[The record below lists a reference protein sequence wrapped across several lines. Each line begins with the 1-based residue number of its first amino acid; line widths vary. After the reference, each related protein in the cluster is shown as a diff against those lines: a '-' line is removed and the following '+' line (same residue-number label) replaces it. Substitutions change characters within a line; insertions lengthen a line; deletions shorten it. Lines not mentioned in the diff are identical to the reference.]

1 MDKPS
6 QEFRHILGQRVDYT
20 TYNLAAGTILDM
32 VQNGQRGYVCISTV
46 HMVMEGVDDQ
56 AFQSIVNGADLV
68 TPDGVPLV
76 WALKLLGIKEAER
89 VYGPTL
95 TPYVCKAA
103 AKEGVPVGFYGGT
116 DEVLTKMQNYLE
128 QKIPNL
134 NVAYVYSPPY
144 RPLTEDE
151 DSQVIDDIL
160 NAGTKILFVGLGCPK
175 QERWMDTH
183 TDRLS
188 NVVLL
193 GVGAAF
199 DFIAGTKVQAPSWV
213 QRAGLEWLLRLITEP
228 RRLWRRYLYHNPRFI
243 FKFVLQLSGLRNYK
257 Q

>member
-1 MDKPS
+1 M
-6 QEFRHILGQRVDYT
+6 
-20 TYNLAAGTILDM
+20 
-32 VQNGQRGYVCISTV
+32 
-46 HMVMEGVDDQ
+46 
-56 AFQSIVNGADLV
+56 

-243 FKFVLQLSGLRNYK
+243 FKFVLQLSGLRIYN